1 MTWWVWEMETIVALE
16 TASEEGC
23 NKGALLGLKR
33 AWPPSMSCGHYRTES
48 EEDSGAAAGEEDN
61 IVGAAK
67 GEVVGG
73 WDKESIAEGR
83 RGVLVYLGLWYQ
95 VENNRMI

>member
-1 MTWWVWEMETIVALE
+1 MIWWVWEREIIVAPE

-33 AWPPSMSCGHYRTES
+33 AWPPSVSYGHCRTEA
-48 EEDSGAAAGEEDN
+48 EEDSGAAAGEEDD
-61 IVGAAK
+61 IIGAAE

-83 RGVLVYLGLWYQ
+83 RSVLVYLGLWYQ
-95 VENNRMI
+95 FENNRMI